1 MAEFLVDRSLG
12 RHVVPNAVRA
22 QGHTVH
28 TLWSVYGDAEQDLA
42 DTEFLG
48 DAGRHGWAVLT
59 GDMRIRR
66 VAHELAVVEAEGVRM
81 FALPRGH
88 LRGVE
93 QAARF
98 VDNLPAILR
107 ACDRP
112 GPYIYAVLRDRIER
126 RWP

>member
-66 VAHELAVVEAEGVRM
+66 VAHELAVVEAEGVRGSRC
-81 FALPRGH
+81 L
-88 LRGVE
+88 
-93 QAARF
+93 AATSE
-98 VDNLPAILR
+98 VSS
-107 ACDRP
+107 RP
-112 GPYIYAVLRDRIER
+112 PGSSTTSQPS
-126 RWP
+126 

>member
-1 MAEFLVDRSLG
+1 
-12 RHVVPNAVRA
+12 
-22 QGHTVH
+22 VH

-81 FALPRGH
+81 FALPRGTSK
-88 LRGVE
+88 VSS
-93 QAARF
+93 
-98 VDNLPAILR
+98 
-107 ACDRP
+107 RP
-112 GPYIYAVLRDRIER
+112 PGSSTTSQPS
-126 RWP
+126 